1 VAQETVIA
9 TAAPTSASASETGLS
24 VAGAYKTFRSA
35 EGGEVHALD
44 GVSLDIELGEFYVLL
59 GPSGCGKTT
68 LLRAI
73 AGLEPLDGGE
83 IYLGD
88 ERIDILPPH
97 KRPVNTVFQSYA
109 LFPHLSVW
117 ENIAFGLRMEKAP
130 QAVIAERVAEM
141 LALVQ
146 LSEVGG
152 RRPSQLSGGQQQR
165 VALARALAKQPK
177 VLLLDEP
184 LSALDLKLRRGM
196 QSELKRIQRETGI
209 TFVFVTHDQ
218 EEALSMGDRIAVFAD
233 GRPAQIG
240 TPEDIYERPVSRFV
254 ADFIGD
260 TNFIRAPLTV
270 RAGTCFGGI
279 GGVDV
284 PVGVDPGNGQT
295 GTATLAIRPE
305 NIFLTDPDQAE
316 LRGKLVELTYMGTD
330 LRCSVELP
338 DGQRLRVRVPP
349 PFGQTHLE
357 PGGDVGVAIG
367 AGQAKVV
374 AE

>member
-1 VAQETVIA
+1 MTGAERPDRESGLTV
-9 TAAPTSASASETGLS
+9 T
-24 VAGAYKTFRSA
+24 GAYKTFRSA
-35 EGGEVHALD
+35 EGGEVRALD
-44 GVSLDIELGEFYVLL
+44 GVSLDIQLGEFYVLL

-83 IYLGD
+83 IYLGND
-88 ERIDILPPH
+88 RIDVLPPYR
-97 KRPVNTVFQSYA
+97 RPVNTVFQSYA

-117 ENIAFGLRMEKAP
+117 ENIAFGLRMEKLP
-130 QAVIAERVAEM
+130 RQRIADRVSEM

-146 LSEVGG
+146 LSEVHG
-152 RRPSQLSGGQQQR
+152 RRPDQLSGGQQQR
-165 VALARALAKQPK
+165 VALARALAKQPQ

-196 QSELKRIQRETGI
+196 QGELKRIQRETGI

-218 EEALSMGDRIAVFAD
+218 EEALSMGDQIAVFAD

-260 TNFIRAPLTV
+260 TNFIETELTL
-270 RAGTCFGGI
+270 RDGSPFGVI
-279 GGVDV
+279 GGLEIAVGTSR
-284 PVGVDPGNGQT
+284 PVTASGP
-295 GTATLAIRPE
+295 ATLAIRPE
-305 NIFLTDPDQAE
+305 NIVLTEPEAAP
-316 LRGKLVELTYMGTD
+316 LAGRLAELTYMGTD
-330 LRCSVELP
+330 LRCTVELA

-349 PFGQTHLE
+349 PFASAHLE
-357 PGGDVGVAIG
+357 PGGAVGVKIG
-367 AGQAKVV
+367 PGQAKVV
-374 AE
+374 TES